1 MTKLQL
7 DKDLTRKLIV
17 ALAPQYADM
26 LRDLQSPGKWA
37 KLTRKYDGVFQG
49 AGLDRYME
57 LLEDERRIGV
67 ALWRFLLG
75 DKGHKDLN
83 ESLAAMSENEQQTWL
98 NELMSEAGE
107 PEAWSFMED
116 MFPDTPEKEAAAR
129 RTFEELSAEE
139 KAEASKQA
147 AYFWLFFFSSFHNY
161 VSVMLHGRKLTVLVA
176 QAKEGD
182 EDAFCMAVHVEP
194 RLLHHHPYFQER
206 HLQAEPNFLKRIG
219 NQLGK
224 PAPVGRIRY
233 PGLYMIFAMLD
244 AAGWLESGFTHEE
257 LLDICD
263 EAGLDRYQN
272 RIEDTNYLT
281 KRLGEYRKWQKGNSL
296 SMQ

>member
-1 MTKLQL
+1 MDGIKL
-7 DKDLTRKLIV
+7 DKELTRKLIV
-17 ALAPQYADM
+17 SLAPQYADM

-37 KLTRKYDGVFQG
+37 KLTRKYGGVFQG

-75 DKGHKDLN
+75 DDGHKDLN
-83 ESLAAMSENEQQTWL
+83 ESLAAMSEDEQQTWVD
-98 NELMSEAGE
+98 ELMSEAAD
-107 PEAWSFMED
+107 PDAWSFTED

-129 RTFEELSAEE
+129 RAFDELSDEG
-139 KAEASKQA
+139 KTEASKQA
-147 AYFWLFFFSSFHNY
+147 AYFWLFFFSSFYNY
-161 VSVMLHGRKLTVLVA
+161 LSVMLHGRKLTVLVA
-176 QAKEGD
+176 QAKQGD
-182 EDAFCMAVHVEP
+182 EDAFCMAVQVEP
-194 RLLHHHPYFQER
+194 RLLHHHPYFQEQ

-233 PGLYMIFAMLD
+233 PALYMIFAMLE

-281 KRLGEYRKWQKGNSL
+281 KRLGEYRKWQQVSSL
-296 SMQ
+296 SMP

>member
-1 MTKLQL
+1 MTRIQVNKELA
-7 DKDLTRKLIV
+7 RKLIV
-17 ALAPQYADM
+17 RLSPQYAEM

-37 KLTRKYDGVFQG
+37 KLTRRYEGMFQG
-49 AGLDRYME
+49 PGLDRYME

-67 ALWRFLLG
+67 VLGRFLWG
-75 DKGHKDLN
+75 EEGHKELD
-83 ESLAAMSENEQQTWL
+83 ESLAAMSLEEQQAWL
-98 NELMSEAGE
+98 NELMSEVVE
-107 PEAWSFMED
+107 SDTWSCIED
-116 MFPDTPEKEAAAR
+116 MFPDTPEKEAAVR
-129 RTFEELSAEE
+129 RAFEELDEE
-139 KAEASKQA
+139 GKAKASKQS

-161 VSVMLHGRKLTVLVA
+161 LSVMVHGRKLTTLVA
-176 QAKEGD
+176 QAQEGD

-194 RLLHHHPYFQER
+194 RLLRHHPVFCER
-206 HLQAEPNFLKRIG
+206 HLEASANFLKRIG

-224 PAPVGRIRY
+224 PILAGRIRY

-244 AAGWLESGFTHEE
+244 AVGWLEGGFTHEE

-281 KRLGEYRKWQKGNSL
+281 KRLGEYRKWQKVRSL